1 MIVRTAVRE
10 LSSHRLRTA
19 FAVAG
24 LAVATALLLDM
35 LMLAG
40 GLTRSFSDLLSGAGY
55 QLRVAPSGTLPLDTD
70 ATIRQAAP
78 LIDDLRSRP
87 EIEEVAPVLAANL
100 IEGPDGAGRVFALG
114 IDPAAQGVLRLVSGS
129 LPRTDGEIVVGREM
143 APADTAIGTFLSL
156 AVPSALGRLG
166 NGAARSYR
174 VVGVADFIYASSSE
188 RPVALRLGDLQD
200 LAGRSGEASFLM
212 LRAAEGADASELAS
226 RLREVHPEVE
236 VVAIGEIVEQAEER
250 LSYFRQLAVILGSVS
265 MIVMALLVGTIA
277 AVSMNDRFGAIAAV
291 RALGVSRRSI
301 LATLS
306 AESLFVA
313 GAAGAAGVGVGLATA
328 SYLER
333 ILADFPGLPAAIRF
347 FVLEPGMLVTT
358 LTALLATAL
367 LATAIPALRVTRLPI
382 ATTLHQEEP

>member
-1 MIVRTAVRE
+1 MIVRTALRE
-10 LSSHRLRTA
+10 LTSHRLRTA

-40 GLTRSFSDLLSGAGY
+40 GLQRSFSDLLRGAGY
-55 QLRVAPSGTLPLDTD
+55 QLRVAPAGTLPLDTD
-70 ATIRQAAP
+70 ATIRKANL
-78 LIDDLRSRP
+78 LIADLRSRP
-87 EIEEVAPVLAANL
+87 EIEAVAPVLAANL
-100 IEGPDGAGRVFALG
+100 MEGPEGAGRVFALG
-114 IDPAAQGVLRLVSGS
+114 IDPAAQGVLTLVSGS
-129 LPRTDGEIVVGREM
+129 LPRTDGEVVVGLDT
-143 APADTAIGTFLSL
+143 APADTAIGTLLSL
-156 AVPSALGRLG
+156 AAPSALGRLG
-166 NGAARSYR
+166 SGAGRSYR
-174 VVGVADFIYASSSE
+174 VVGVADFFYASASE

-200 LAGRSGEASFLM
+200 LTGRSDEASFLM
-212 LRAAEGADASELAS
+212 LRAAEDVDASLLAA
-226 RLREVHPEVE
+226 RLREAHPEVE
-236 VVAIGEIVEQAEER
+236 VVAIEEIVERAEER

-306 AESLFVA
+306 AESVFVA
-313 GAAGAAGVGVGLATA
+313 GAAGAAGVGVGLVTAT
-328 SYLER
+328 YLER

-347 FVLEPGMLVTT
+347 FVLEPRMLVTT
-358 LTALLATAL
+358 LAALFVTALLATAV
-367 LATAIPALRVTRLPI
+367 PALRVTRLPI